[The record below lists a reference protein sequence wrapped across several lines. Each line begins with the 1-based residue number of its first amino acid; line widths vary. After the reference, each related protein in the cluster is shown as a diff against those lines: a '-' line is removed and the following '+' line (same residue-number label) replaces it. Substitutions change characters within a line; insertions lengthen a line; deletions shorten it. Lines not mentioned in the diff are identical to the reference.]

1 MSIDS
6 MSLGIYKFARHHR
19 IKIYNKVCY
28 YKTIGFMAINLK
40 VFVGQMVFFI
50 PLIKPN
56 ELDNYFFKKTLSLYL
71 VINLIKNL
79 EEKLLKI

>member
-28 YKTIGFMAINLK
+28 YITIGFMAINLK
-40 VFVGQMVFFI
+40 VFVWQMVFFI

-56 ELDNYFFKKTLSLYL
+56 ELDNYFF
-71 VINLIKNL
+71 
-79 EEKLLKI
+79 